1 MQEEIFNKYAVSST
15 LRSGTLPSFYI
26 TQADGTRKLIQEGY
40 KEHRLLQSYAAD
52 MLENLEPEDIKVVRE
67 QIAGFVDLQ
76 NDLADLMEKFPGQY
90 KNNPE
95 NHPFYK
101 MGLGLFEEF
110 ADYILGTEFRIGAVF
125 MLLVFILVYR
135 RFKLSKKREYL
146 K

>member
-1 MQEEIFNKYAVSST
+1 MVSG
-15 LRSGTLPSFYI
+15 L
-26 TQADGTRKLIQEGY
+26 DLIQD
-40 KEHRLLQSYAAD
+40 LLF
-52 MLENLEPEDIKVVRE
+52 
-67 QIAGFVDLQ
+67 G
-76 NDLADLMEKFPGQY
+76 
-90 KNNPE
+90 
-95 NHPFYK
+95 

>member
-1 MQEEIFNKYAVSST
+1 MVNG
-15 LRSGTLPSFYI
+15 L
-26 TQADGTRKLIQEGY
+26 DLIQG
-40 KEHRLLQSYAAD
+40 LLF
-52 MLENLEPEDIKVVRE
+52 
-67 QIAGFVDLQ
+67 G
-76 NDLADLMEKFPGQY
+76 
-90 KNNPE
+90 
-95 NHPFYK
+95 